1 MKNNKDYLDSDFII
15 LYSNGEKMYIPV
27 AEYYIDYLSRQ
38 RSDIAKEKIEAVKKY
53 MEENKC

>member
-38 RSDIAKEKIEAVKKY
+38 RSDRAKEKLEAVKKY
-53 MEENKC
+53 MEEYKC